1 MCPTEL
7 SPRPCKLRQQIC
19 HGHPHSYR
27 VFRSRSLARLSPVLV
42 LVRSGIL
49 TEIPSVHWAR
59 KQLSQLRCWFRVR
72 VAAPDL
78 IDSLASSPLTN
89 NQHVPGRIF
98 IDQKAVGDVGVE
110 LLQLGPVRLGEAY
123 AFRFLSFLQPSLPNY
138 RDQGFISLY

>member
-1 MCPTEL
+1 M
-7 SPRPCKLRQQIC
+7 
-19 HGHPHSYR
+19 
-27 VFRSRSLARLSPVLV
+27 LV

-49 TEIPSVHWAR
+49 TEIPSLHWAR
-59 KQLSQLRCWFRVR
+59 EQLSQSPCWFRVR
-72 VAAPDL
+72 VAGPDL

-110 LLQLGPVRLGEAY
+110 LLQLRPVRLGEAY